1 MPPTHFDIGFL
12 IFDGALATSISL
24 PMELLNTVNHLSQ
37 RARRRSATSPK
48 PIQFSV
54 IGLDSGP
61 VTMSTALSV
70 LPSTLFDPDRS
81 LDMLIIPSRWR
92 HPHRGA
98 PQQSVVQSWLRKLA
112 DEGCEICAV
121 GNGSYFLAE
130 AGLLNHR
137 PATTHWHYFSDF
149 SRRYPQVDLKRDYL
163 ITQSASLYCTG
174 SVNAAADLLI
184 HLIDRHW
191 GPSFARHATQQFSP
205 ESRRPFATTAYS
217 EERRNL
223 HGDEAI
229 ALMQNWLN
237 RHYADTVSV
246 AEMATR
252 CGISERSFQRRFKQ
266 AAGVSAQQY
275 VQNLRL
281 DAARELLQNSNLSIE
296 EISQHCGYSDSSY
309 FCRQF
314 RRRLG
319 NSPAAYRQAV
329 RRKLFAVDQNPHQY

>member
-1 MPPTHFDIGFL
+1 MPNTQFAIGFL
-12 IFDGALATSISL
+12 AFDGALATSISL
-24 PMELLNTVNHLSQ
+24 PMELLNTVNHLTQRSQ
-37 RARRRSATSPK
+37 RRPATRPA
-48 PIQFSV
+48 PMQLSV
-54 IGLDSGP
+54 IGLDSEP
-61 VTMSTALSV
+61 VTMSTALRV
-70 LPSTLFDPDRS
+70 IPSCPFDAGRS

-98 PQQSVVQSWLRKLA
+98 PQQAILQTWLRKLLA
-112 DEGCEICAV
+112 EGCEICAV

-130 AGLLNHR
+130 AGLLDHR
-137 PATTHWHYFSDF
+137 PATTHWHYFDDF

-163 ITQSASLYCTG
+163 ITQSDNLYCTG
-174 SVNAAADLLI
+174 SVNAAADLVI

-191 GPSFARHATQQFSP
+191 GPTFARHATQQFSP

-237 RHYADTVSV
+237 RHYADPISV
-246 AEMATR
+246 AEMAAR
-252 CGISERSFQRRFKQ
+252 CGVSERSFQRRFKQ

-281 DAARELLQNSNLSIE
+281 DAARELLRNSNLSVE

-319 NSPAAYRQAV
+319 SSPAAYRKTV
-329 RRKLFAVDQNPHQY
+329 RRKLFAVDQNPGGY